1 MKLLNINKVLR
12 FSAAALLC
20 GSLAACVIQ
29 PPAQPGAAAFAPA
42 HDVPAPLPT
51 PTSGSLYREGVGLAL
66 YSDRK
71 AHRVGDII
79 EIILSE
85 RTTSTKSSSLVTKKE
100 NTIDIQEAQGG
111 VGTILGSNVS
121 AANLSLLTDLIGKRN
136 FSGNGD
142 AEQNNSLDGSI
153 TVTVS
158 GVQSNG
164 NLLVRGEK
172 WMTLNQGDEYIR
184 ISGILRPDD
193 IAPNNTVAST
203 KLANAR
209 ITYSGEGAVANS
221 SRMGWLSRFFN
232 SEYWPF

>member
-1 MKLLNINKVLR
+1 MNKKSLQSMRRIIMV
-12 FSAAALLC
+12 ALSC
-20 GSLAACVIQ
+20 VSLSACVIQ
-29 PPAQPGAAAFAPA
+29 QPAQPGAAAFAPA
-42 HDVPAPLPT
+42 HDVPAPLPA
-51 PTSGSLYREGVGLAL
+51 PTAGSLYREGAGLAL
-66 YSDRK
+66 YNDRK

-85 RTTSTKSSSLVTKKE
+85 RTSSTKSSSVVTKKE

-111 VGTILGSNVS
+111 VGTILGSNIS
-121 AANLSLLTDLIGKRN
+121 ASNLSLLTDLIGKRN

-142 AEQNNSLDGSI
+142 AEQNNSLTGSI

-193 IAPNNTVAST
+193 ITPNNTVAST

-209 ITYSGEGAVANS
+209 ITYSGQGVVANS
-221 SRMGWLSRFFN
+221 TKMGWLSRFFN

>member
-1 MKLLNINKVLR
+1 MISMKATRITRLI
-12 FSAAALLC
+12 SIACAMA
-20 GSLAACVIQ
+20 SLSACVIQ
-29 PPAQPGAAAFAPA
+29 APAQPGTAQYAPV
-42 HDVPAPLPT
+42 HDVPAPPPQAT
-51 PTSGSLYREGVGLAL
+51 AGSLYREGAGLAL
-66 YSDRK
+66 FTDRK

-85 RTTSTKSSSLVTKKE
+85 RTSSTKSSSVVTKKE
-100 NTIDIQEAQGG
+100 NTVDIQEAQGG

-142 AEQNNSLDGSI
+142 AEQNNSLNGSI

-164 NLLVRGEK
+164 NLMVRGEK

-184 ISGILRPDD
+184 ISGLLRPED
-193 IAPNNTVAST
+193 ITPNNTVAST

-209 ITYSGEGAVANS
+209 ITYSGQGVVANS
-221 SRMGWLSRFFN
+221 TKMGWLSRFFN